1 MLADLEL
8 RRQNYEECEQSLQA
22 AIKADASDGS
32 AFVALGASR
41 LRRRDVAGARDAYRS
56 GLKDLK
62 PDTKAYN
69 RWAPS
74 LWVAWATLEGDR
86 GRYDEAAT
94 LLDAARRWLSKHARR
109 REDVAYVYHARG
121 SLDLRRR
128 RPRDASTIF
137 EEGLRLLPP
146 SKTTGRRDR
155 SSSCLLLGLAKA
167 KQRIDDED
175 YIRHASSDLAPRAR
189 PD

>member
-41 LRRRDVAGARDAYRS
+41 LGRRDVAGAKDAYRT
-56 GLKDLK
+56 GLKELK

-74 LWVAWATLEGDR
+74 LWVAWATLKEIEG
-86 GRYDEAAT
+86 GT
-94 LLDAARRWLSKHARR
+94 T
-109 REDVAYVYHARG
+109 
-121 SLDLRRR
+121 
-128 RPRDASTIF
+128 RPR
-137 EEGLRLLPP
+137 R
-146 SKTTGRRDR
+146 
-155 SSSCLLLGLAKA
+155 
-167 KQRIDDED
+167 
-175 YIRHASSDLAPRAR
+175 Y
-189 PD
+189 

>member
-1 MLADLEL
+1 MERATHFYEAALDGRDVIPPVGVFLDAARCAIDRGDDSSARKLLTRATRAHRTKARPHVMLADLEL
-8 RRQNYEECEQSLQA
+8 RRQNYEECEQSLSQ

-94 LLDAARRWLSKHARR
+94 LLDAARRWLAALPCRHARQP
-109 REDVAYVYHARG
+109 VLNA
-121 SLDLRRR
+121 
-128 RPRDASTIF
+128 
-137 EEGLRLLPP
+137 GLPF
-146 SKTTGRRDR
+146 
-155 SSSCLLLGLAKA
+155 LAGA
-167 KQRIDDED
+167 
-175 YIRHASSDLAPRAR
+175 A
-189 PD
+189 